1 MSLTDAMTK
10 IAALAE
16 PTANMN
22 APLASQAAAGA
33 QIFISYAAR
42 DHVLADGLD
51 NDLLTHGYSTWWAAH
66 LRPGE
71 AQQKAIIAALEKA
84 RAVLVIWTVVSIGS
98 EWVYS
103 EAEYARVRGKLIP
116 LRHTGLDHSAIPP
129 PFNTFF
135 TLDLGDRAGLRT
147 ALARLG
153 VRPGLPA

>member
-10 IAALAE
+10 IAALAKPAEKMNVPLSSE
-16 PTANMN
+16 P
-22 APLASQAAAGA
+22 AADA
-33 QIFISYAAR
+33 QVFISYAAR
-42 DHVLADGLD
+42 DHALADGLD
-51 NDLLTHGYSTWWAAH
+51 SDLLAHGYSTWWAAH

-84 RAVLVIWTVVSIGS
+84 RAVLVIWTMVSIGS

-116 LRHTGLDHSAIPP
+116 LRDTGLDHSAIPP

-147 ALARLG
+147 ALSRLG
-153 VRPGLPA
+153 VRPGVPA